1 MRGVYLA
8 ISRDRWACRA
18 DGIVSPMFMR
28 NRPDSDAIVFVRQ
41 WPEESH
47 SPFDGP
53 DRPRFSLA
61 VSLFAALL
69 LIASLGTLLWVSSNS
84 PRLDRFDDPE
94 RALDLM
100 VSRTM
105 EAQDGLLLAPEWQ
118 QRVTE
123 WSAGSNEVERAQ
135 AIQWYQELVAVT
147 GSASAKLR
155 MAILQ
160 AEAGHKPEALVA
172 AASWAGEEA
181 PLPLYAALIEAAYG
195 DDALSGDREMELQA
209 ALAEALPAGWFY
221 NHLAVSMA
229 ERAGDVALSVT
240 VRGQIHARGQR
251 IQRLS
256 QVLTGVELLAL
267 IGGSCTLLWFGWMN
281 ILQQRDG
288 MRLHRPGVP
297 PPWPGGVGTAVL
309 LRGGAL
315 GAVLSLAFI
324 SMTFSENVSL
334 RAMAIPMANFPLLG
348 MAYYYLLKP
357 SGLNFFTGFGLKIP
371 WQQAGQLTGVVLAV
385 VAAGLWGE
393 WVMGRV
399 AESLQLTNHW
409 TEWFDPDL
417 VWASGPVLTISL
429 LEYVVFAP
437 VFEELAFR
445 GILYAILRRRL
456 TPMPAAM
463 ISACIFAAAHGYGLI
478 GFISVFWSGLLWA
491 WLYERTGSLIPGMIA
506 HATNNLLVCLAV
518 MSLLR

>member
-1 MRGVYLA
+1 MNDAVRLDGDEPEFIGMRVA
-8 ISRDRWACRA
+8 EA
-18 DGIVSPMFMR
+18 V
-28 NRPDSDAIVFVRQ
+28 
-41 WPEESH
+41 
-47 SPFDGP
+47 SPFDAP

-61 VSLFAALL
+61 VSLFAATL
-69 LIASLGTLLWVSSNS
+69 LITALGALLWVSSHS
-84 PRLDRFDDPE
+84 SRLDRFEDPE
-94 RALDLM
+94 RALDHM

-105 EAQDGLLLAPEWQ
+105 EAQDGLLLAPDWQ
-118 QRVTE
+118 RRMTE
-123 WSAGSNEVERAQ
+123 WTAGSNKAERDQ
-135 AIQWYQELVAVT
+135 AIQWYQELV
-147 GSASAKLR
+147 SATDSPSAKLR
-155 MAILQ
+155 LAILQ
-160 AEAGHKPEALVA
+160 AESGKKPEVLALA
-172 AASWAGEEA
+172 KTWLSQDA
-181 PLPLYAALIEAAYG
+181 PLPFYAAMIDAAYG
-195 DDALSGDREMELQA
+195 EDSLTGERELELQS

-221 NHLAVSMA
+221 NHLAAALA
-229 ERAGDVALSVT
+229 ERAGDRVLGVT
-240 VRGQIHARGQR
+240 VRKQMHDRSAR
-251 IQRLS
+251 IQGLS
-256 QVLTGVELLAL
+256 QLLTGVELLGL
-267 IGGSCTLLWFGWMN
+267 VGGSLMLLRFARLR
-281 ILQQRDG
+281 IRRIDG
-288 MRLHRPGVP
+288 MRMHQLGMP
-297 PPWPGGVGTAVL
+297 PPWPGGIGTAVL

-324 SMTFSENVSL
+324 SMAPSENASL
-334 RAMAIPMANFPLLG
+334 RALAIPIANLPLLA
-348 MAYYYLLKP
+348 MAYVYLLRP
-357 SGLNFFTGFGLKIP
+357 AGLNVFTGFGLQIP
-371 WQQAGQLTGVVLAV
+371 WQQAGRLVGVVLAV
-385 VAAGLWGE
+385 IAAGLWGE

-437 VFEELAFR
+437 IFEELAFR

-456 TPMPAAM
+456 TPLPAAM